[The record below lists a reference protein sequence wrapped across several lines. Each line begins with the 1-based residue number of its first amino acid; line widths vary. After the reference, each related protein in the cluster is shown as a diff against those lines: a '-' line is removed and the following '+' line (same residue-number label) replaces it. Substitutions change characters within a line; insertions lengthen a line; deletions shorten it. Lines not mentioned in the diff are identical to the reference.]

1 MKNAIIFG
9 TGSFGEI
16 ADLYL
21 RLDGYDVVAFVATAD
36 QAAKQLEFR
45 GRPVVDI
52 DTIGQ
57 KFDPAT
63 TEAFVAVGY
72 RKSNALRRAF
82 CEQIKG
88 AGFRLLSYVS
98 PKATHMPET
107 TIGENVFVFEDNTIQ
122 PFTSIGDGVV
132 LWSGNHIG
140 HHSVIEP
147 WCFVTSHVVISGH
160 CRIGQSSFI
169 GVNATIA
176 DSMTIGERNLIGP
189 GAIIQKSTGPDEA
202 WFASR
207 AEKFP
212 KPSSFFLR

>member
-1 MKNAIIFG
+1 MKSAVIFG

-21 RLDGYDVVAFVATAD
+21 RLDGYDVAAFLVTAD
-36 QAAKQLEFR
+36 QAANQSEFK
-45 GRPVVDI
+45 GRQVVSINDI
-52 DTIGQ
+52 RE
-57 KFDPAT
+57 KFDPAV

-72 RKSNALRRAF
+72 RKTNSLRRSF
-82 CEQIKG
+82 CEQIK
-88 AGFRLLSYVS
+88 ASGFRLLSYVS
-98 PKATHMPET
+98 PNATRLPET
-107 TIGENVFVFEDNTIQ
+107 EIGENVFIFEDNTIQ
-122 PFTSIGDGVV
+122 PFTKIGDGVV
-132 LWSGNHIG
+132 LWSGNHVG

-160 CRIGQSSFI
+160 CRIGHSSFL

-176 DSMTIGERNLIGP
+176 DKMTIGERNLIGP

-202 WFASR
+202 WFAAR

-212 KPSSFFLR
+212 KPSSFFLK